1 MDAPGRT
8 WMIACIYSTR
18 DLKAWDQAG
27 QSGLQPTLAPYGMEE
42 LANLGFTL
50 TQTLEPRWLRSGAG
64 KKLRELET
72 RAELPL
78 SRALLSAKATARA
91 DVSLALLEP
100 QGYAYSL
107 LARLG
112 VRPWSSTPLAA
123 LTCWLADEARTASP
137 SRRAWL
143 RRCTRG
149 TDLFIYWSTNQRE
162 ILNEQLGIADSRLFF
177 VPFGIAAD
185 YFYPRAA
192 APKDSYVL
200 TAGLDRGRDYGTF
213 MSAVGGLDYPV
224 KIVCPRPL
232 LEDLEIPEN
241 VELLGVVDKA
251 RYRDLLQA
259 AAVVV
264 VPIRPAVA
272 YPTGQSVM
280 LNAMAC
286 QVPTVV
292 TDTRALSDY
301 VRHGEN
307 TWAVPG
313 EDPQALRQG
322 IARVLGDPGLATH
335 IAAGG
340 RRDVASTFNSPA
352 MWTKIA
358 PRLRAL
364 AGK

>member
-1 MDAPGRT
+1 
-8 WMIACIYSTR
+8 MIASIYSTR
-18 DLKAWDQAG
+18 DLKSWEQAG
-27 QSGLQPTLAPYGMEE
+27 RSGLQPSLAPYGMEE

-50 TQTLEPRWLRSGAG
+50 TQAVEPRWLRSAAG

-72 RAELPL
+72 RAELPV
-78 SRALLSAKATARA
+78 SRALLSAKATARS
-91 DVSLALLEP
+91 DVALALLEP

-123 LTCWLADEARTASP
+123 LTCWLADEVRTASP

-143 RRCTRG
+143 RQCTKE
-149 TDLFIYWSTNQRE
+149 TALLIYWSTNQRE
-162 ILNEQLGIADSRLFF
+162 ILSEQLGIADSRLFF

-185 YFYPRAA
+185 YFYPRADGA
-192 APKDSYVL
+192 KDSYVL
-200 TAGLDRGRDYGTF
+200 TAGLDRGRDYRTF
-213 MSAVGGLDYPV
+213 MSAVSELDYPV
-224 KIVCPRPL
+224 KVVCPRPL
-232 LEDLEIPEN
+232 VKDLAIPDN
-241 VELLGVVDKA
+241 VELLGLVDKA
-251 RYRDLLQA
+251 PYRDLIQG

-264 VPIRPAVA
+264 VPVRPAVA
-272 YPTGQSVM
+272 YPTGQSVL

-292 TDTRALSDY
+292 TNTSALSDY

-307 TWAVPG
+307 TWTVAG

-322 IARVLGDPGLATH
+322 IARVLGDPALAAH

-340 RRDVASTFNSPA
+340 RSDVIETFNSAA
-352 MWTKIA
+352 MWQKIA

-364 AGK
+364 AGI

>member
-1 MDAPGRT
+1 
-8 WMIACIYSTR
+8 MIASIYSVR
-18 DLKAWDQAG
+18 DFKAWEQAG
-27 QSGLQPTLAPYGMEE
+27 RSGLQPSLAPYGMEE
-42 LANLGFTL
+42 LTNLGFTL
-50 TQTLEPRWLRSGAG
+50 TQAVEPRWLRSGAG

-72 RAELPL
+72 RAELPV
-78 SRALLSAKATARA
+78 SRALLSAKATARS
-91 DVSLALLEP
+91 DLALAVLEP

-123 LTCWLADEARTASP
+123 LTCWLADEVRTASP

-143 RRCTRG
+143 RRCTKG

-162 ILNEQLGIADSRLFF
+162 ILSEQLAIADSRLFF

-192 APKDSYVL
+192 GANDSYVL
-200 TAGLDRGRDYGTF
+200 AAGLDRGRDYRTF
-213 MSAVGGLDYPV
+213 MSAVSGLDYPV
-224 KIVCPRPL
+224 KVVCPRPL
-232 LEDLEIPEN
+232 LEHLKLPGN

-251 RYRDLLQA
+251 RYRDLTQG

-264 VPIRPAVA
+264 IPIRPAVA
-272 YPTGQSVM
+272 YPSGQSVL
-280 LNAMAC
+280 LNTMAC

-307 TWAVPG
+307 TWAVAG
-313 EDPQALRQG
+313 EDPHALRQG
-322 IARVLGDPGLATH
+322 IARVLGDPALAAH
-335 IAAGG
+335 IATGG
-340 RRDVASTFNSPA
+340 RSDVIKTFNSVA
-352 MWTKIA
+352 MWQKIA

-364 AGK
+364 ADR